1 MKCERV
7 IEPSELAP
15 AIARMLASKEA
26 YVLDIMVPYDIHVLP
41 MIPGGMSYRDVLLE
55 RIAGDGKGRKASELG
70 KEIPSA
76 L

>member
-15 AIARMLASKEA
+15 AIARMLASEEA

>member
-1 MKCERV
+1 MV
-7 IEPSELAP
+7 EPSELP
-15 AIARMLASKEA
+15 AAIERMLAAKEA

-55 RIAGDGKGRKASELG
+55 RIAGDGKGRRASDLG